1 MRLTIFTII
10 ALLPT
15 CINAIDYKGI
25 IVDDLTKQP
34 IAYSSIS
41 ALESSLGT
49 ITNEEGE
56 FTMQSNSEQ
65 IRVICSSLGFVA
77 DTFEL
82 NSASTYHHLSLKATT
97 IDLNTV
103 DITTETYPR
112 SLILKAIEKIR
123 HSDSTEVYCNAF
135 YRQFSKNDTIPTEF
149 REIVFHTVSKRA
161 FVQKVAIEN
170 GRYAM
175 KEKGN
180 LGFGNMFP
188 FANLHVWGSVLY
200 DYKNILI
207 HTDTLRYELLG
218 STNSNGRKIEIVKTS
233 PRIPRNKKY
242 NDSVTYYIDAE
253 TFQIIECRN
262 TSYPK
267 NVITTGN
274 PIADVKNEKISYQ
287 IRYDYIND
295 TIMHPSFLS
304 IEIDYDVRIG
314 LVYSKNN
321 HITSKV
327 LFSEPTLVKPNLE
340 FTAVDVTAK
349 DKAIIE
355 SVAYDK
361 SYWEKNA
368 SFQATKEEIAL
379 INSFNESN
387 SFTSESPKKK

>member
-287 IRYDYIND
+287 IRYAYIND

-340 FTAVDVTAK
+340 FTAVDE
-349 DKAIIE
+349 IGR
-355 SVAYDK
+355 
-361 SYWEKNA
+361 A
-368 SFQATKEEIAL
+368 SCRERV
-379 INSFNESN
+379 
-387 SFTSESPKKK
+387 